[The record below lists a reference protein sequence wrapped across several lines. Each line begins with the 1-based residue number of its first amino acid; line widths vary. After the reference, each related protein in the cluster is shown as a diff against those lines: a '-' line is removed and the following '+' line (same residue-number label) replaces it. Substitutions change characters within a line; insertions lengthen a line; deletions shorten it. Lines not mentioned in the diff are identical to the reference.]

1 MKELREKNKAGLE
14 MSIPVIEKSLLEN
27 EIRSLEMK
35 NITVENLGKLS
46 AWKEKREQVENR
58 LKKK

>member
-1 MKELREKNKAGLE
+1 MNELREKNKAGLE

-58 LKKK
+58 LMKK

>member
-1 MKELREKNKAGLE
+1 LNELREKNKAGLE

-58 LKKK
+58 LMKK

>member
-1 MKELREKNKAGLE
+1 
-14 MSIPVIEKSLLEN
+14 MSIPVIEKSLLQN

-46 AWKEKREQVENR
+46 AWKEKREQMENR
-58 LKKK
+58 LKRK